1 MCVYFVSVCVYERE
15 KEEREWHSMMNLPRY
30 KQTKSNMK
38 RKFSFLFLPPSFPP
52 LSFFLSYLT
61 DYSSSS
67 SEYRAEHMAG
77 TRAEQRL
84 QMKAAYL
91 LTCFLWLAHLCFSKA
106 RTQMNRDWNAQS
118 WLDSP
123 PSIIKPENDS
133 DNTHKEN
140 STGRIFFFSWSFLFS
155 RVSKVDNRS
164 YDTPI

>member
-1 MCVYFVSVCVYERE
+1 
-15 KEEREWHSMMNLPRY
+15 MNLPRY
-30 KQTKSNMK
+30 KQQTKSNMK
-38 RKFSFLFLPPSFPP
+38 RKFSFSLLFLPPSPLPP
-52 LSFFLSYLT
+52 LSFFISYFT
-61 DYSSSS
+61 DHSSSS

-84 QMKAAYL
+84 QMKGAYL

-140 STGRIFFFSWSFLFS
+140 STGHIFFFFSWSFLFS